1 MAVMLIVKNA
11 YPAAKLVTME
21 PNANP
26 VKIPLLPDRVVNA
39 YVLVNTSMMVHPIV
53 AKVTII

>member
-1 MAVMLIVKNA
+1 MLIVKNA